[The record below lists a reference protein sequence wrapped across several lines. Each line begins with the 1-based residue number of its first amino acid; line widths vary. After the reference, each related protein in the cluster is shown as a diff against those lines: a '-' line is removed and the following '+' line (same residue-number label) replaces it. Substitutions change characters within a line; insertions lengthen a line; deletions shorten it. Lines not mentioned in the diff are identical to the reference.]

1 VTLEKYLVSC
11 MIKPTVHK
19 HGVGRHKGS
28 DLGKIVGIM
37 YD

>member
-1 VTLEKYLVSC
+1 

-28 DLGKIVGIM
+28 DLGKIVGKIVGIM